1 MALKSGLKVPLLPS
15 GRYCPLQT
23 ILLSDLV
30 GCYSL
35 LQIVMAVP
43 CTFSKFEARQIAIIV
58 SSGLHSCP
66 CKFKLKT
73 SVKCTKLP
81 LLSAVGCH
89 TRLDGQHCPLRTDQM
104 VFFQR
109 LRNPL
114 KILIAVY
121 FFMNKEGG
129 LVLC

>member
-43 CTFSKFEARQIAIIV
+43 CTFSKFQASQIAIIV
-58 SSGLHSCP
+58 SSGLHTCP
-66 CKFKLKT
+66 GKFKFK
-73 SVKCTKLP
+73 
-81 LLSAVGCH
+81 
-89 TRLDGQHCPLRTDQM
+89 
-104 VFFQR
+104 
-109 LRNPL
+109 N
-114 KILIAVY
+114 
-121 FFMNKEGG
+121 
-129 LVLC
+129 

>member
-15 GRYCPLQT
+15 GHYCPLQT

-58 SSGLHSCP
+58 SSRLHTCP
-66 CKFKLKT
+66 GKFKFK
-73 SVKCTKLP
+73 
-81 LLSAVGCH
+81 
-89 TRLDGQHCPLRTDQM
+89 
-104 VFFQR
+104 
-109 LRNPL
+109 N
-114 KILIAVY
+114 
-121 FFMNKEGG
+121 
-129 LVLC
+129 